1 MKQSGM
7 KVNKYRCISNIE
19 KEGRIVAKEGDIIV
33 TDGNSFY
40 NITTGKDYK
49 NITFDEA
56 VGSLVSITDDPV
68 STITSDADRF
78 KAITTQ
84 MCDTFRR
91 KNHDYGNSFEQ
102 SLNEEGLSA
111 MRIRGGDKWLRF
123 KNLSKSTNPLV
134 EDESIRDTLLDLSN
148 YCIMTV
154 MWMDKY
160 GNIKNL

>member
-1 MKQSGM
+1 MRQSDM

-19 KEGRIVAKEGDIIV
+19 KEGRIATKEGDIIV

-56 VGSLVSITDDPV
+56 VGSLVSITDDIVPTV
-68 STITSDADRF
+68 ISDVDRF
-78 KAITTQ
+78 RAITDK
-84 MCDTFRR
+84 MCDTFKR

-102 SLNEEGLSA
+102 SLNEEGLA
-111 MRIRGGDKWLRF
+111 GMRIRGGDKWLRF
-123 KNLSKSTNPLV
+123 KNLSKGTNPLV
-134 EDESIRDTLLDLSN
+134 KDESIRDTLLDLAN

-160 GNIKNL
+160 GNTKNL